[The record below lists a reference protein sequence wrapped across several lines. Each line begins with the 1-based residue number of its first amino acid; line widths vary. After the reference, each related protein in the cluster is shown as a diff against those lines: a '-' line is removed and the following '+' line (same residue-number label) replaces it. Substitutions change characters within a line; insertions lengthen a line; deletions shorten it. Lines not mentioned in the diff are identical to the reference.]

1 MTDPSKNFPFDKRD
15 DILPNLFATGPLQD
29 RAINPFTGDVT
40 TAVTY
45 GALRTVA
52 ALVWDALGYLDQ
64 IEPQGFRGTRDHLL
78 DISDAARIVQAQTA
92 DLGASIADLSAS
104 VAILRT
110 NLDSLTNFLAVSI
123 PAWINKTEV
132 ENGDDM
138 GISRPSAA
146 SLELTVDFQFE
157 RQVAGFGHEDVIS
170 IDPLAGTLV
179 KRGSRVTVT
188 LNLEG

>member
-1 MTDPSKNFPFDKRD
+1 MTDPSKKYPFAKRD
-15 DILPNLFATGPLQD
+15 EILPHLFATGPLQD
-29 RAINPFTGDVT
+29 RTINPFTGDVT

-45 GALRTVA
+45 RAAQTVG

-64 IEPQGFRGTRDHLL
+64 IEPEGFRGTRDLL
-78 DISDAARIVQAQTA
+78 HDILKAERIVQAQTA
-92 DLGASIADLSAS
+92 DLDPSIADLRAS
-104 VAILRT
+104 VADLRASV
-110 NLDSLTNFLAVSI
+110 DRLTDFLAVSI

-146 SLELTVDFQFE
+146 SLELTVDFQFD
-157 RQVAGFGHEDVIS
+157 RQVPGFGHEDVIS
-170 IDPLAGTLV
+170 IDPPPGTLV
-179 KRGSRVTVT
+179 KRGSSVTVT